1 MQRNS
6 WERFK
11 SHTLLLEGIE
21 TKSRLVTFIAACT
34 DPFADE
40 IRYHATYW
48 RKYIR
53 PTSDDHN
60 SIPYQNV
67 QRMEIDQL
75 FIHVRKVIFQDNEPR
90 TLKGLLDDYNH
101 MLSNHN
107 FPKCERTSKLKS
119 KNLEMQSV
127 SIIDFRKIKALSF
140 TFQKEAAIQK
150 LQLMLGEFLMTIY
163 YAMLLVGWENKKFYK
178 PYMAATSKVFGL
190 VEISNCKPE
199 ECTMNNPQIVALGDL
214 LLAYLFPGK
223 FQVNVASPNFLLL
236 CKICENMGFP

>member
-1 MQRNS
+1 M
-6 WERFK
+6 K
-11 SHTLLLEGIE
+11 SGITQHIGGSTFAPQVMIIIVSRIKMCKE
-21 TKSRLVTFIAACT
+21 WKLINCLYTWGKSL
-34 DPFADE
+34 
-40 IRYHATYW
+40 
-48 RKYIR
+48 
-53 PTSDDHN
+53 
-60 SIPYQNV
+60 
-67 QRMEIDQL
+67 
-75 FIHVRKVIFQDNEPR
+75 R